1 MILEFSMK
9 LPSASDK
16 LRQVILDYE
25 NLPMFLPDQ
34 LKKIKILEQNEM
46 EVITEETFLF
56 STVFKKTILQKSSHK
71 ILSDNHLHTDVI
83 KGIAKGSTIDIL
95 FSSTDL
101 DTNVSIN
108 INLKLGLKYK
118 IFQPLIKKYYK
129 TVLTGI
135 LYKINNRASDIV

>member
-56 STVFKKTILQKSSHK
+56 STVLTSTSKSAIFAFFLQLNK
-71 ILSDNHLHTDVI
+71 LS
-83 KGIAKGSTIDIL
+83 A
-95 FSSTDL
+95 
-101 DTNVSIN
+101 
-108 INLKLGLKYK
+108 YC
-118 IFQPLIKKYYK
+118 
-129 TVLTGI
+129 TVLVPNF
-135 LYKINNRASDIV
+135 LLPVAASWTNASL